1 METSGRLAWGNALSE
16 PDTFNENGAPPGD
29 DAPGRFNPRR
39 YFASRPL
46 SFYGTL
52 IVGIGVLAALAAVII
67 VTGRGDEKPPI
78 TCLPV
83 SLDEGEALVRSGNV
97 ERMSVLT
104 ESGKPETG
112 PIAVTLNLASGSCRE
127 LPKGVASQRDL
138 YQAVGYVTV
147 HNQSQPAD
155 NRVRIVWEEQ
165 ADIPLMLLSTN
176 TPIPLPTSTPTDTP
190 TPQPT
195 ASPTP
200 VPPTSTPIPATPTP
214 APPTPTPVPPT
225 VTPIPPTAT
234 ALPVAATPKAPTPK
248 AATAV
253 TTAAATPR
261 GGAKATPAS

>member
-1 METSGRLAWGNALSE
+1 MGE
-16 PDTFNENGAPPGD
+16 PDNFNANGTPPGD

-39 YFASRPL
+39 YLASRPL

-52 IVGIGVLAALAAVII
+52 IIGIGVLAALAAVII

-83 SLDEGEALVRSGNV
+83 SLDEGEALVRAGKV

-112 PIAVTLNLASGSCRE
+112 PLAVTLNLASGSCRE
-127 LPKGVASQRDL
+127 LPKGVGTQRDL
-138 YQAVGYVTV
+138 YQAVGFVTV

-155 NRVRIVWEEQ
+155 TRVRIVWEEQ

-176 TPIPLPTSTPTDTP
+176 TPIPLPTSTPTETP

-200 VPPTSTPIPATPTP
+200 VPPTATPVP
-214 APPTPTPVPPT
+214 ATPTPVPPT
-225 VTPIPPTAT
+225 ATPVPPTAT
-234 ALPVAATPKAPTPK
+234 SIPPTVTPTPAPPAATSPPVAATPKAPTPK
-248 AATAV
+248 EAAAV
-253 TTAAATPR
+253 TTPAATPR
-261 GGAKATPAS
+261 GGATATATT

>member
-1 METSGRLAWGNALSE
+1 MTQR
-16 PDTFNENGAPPGD
+16 DDFNENGAAPGD
-29 DAPGRFNPRR
+29 DAPGRFNLRR
-39 YFASRPL
+39 FFGSRPL

-52 IVGIGVLAALAAVII
+52 VVGIGVLAALAAVII
-67 VTGRGDEKPPI
+67 VTGRGEEKPPI

-83 SLDEGEALVRSGNV
+83 SLEEGEALVRGGQV

-112 PIAVTLNLASGSCRE
+112 PLAVTLNLASGSCRE
-127 LPKGVASQRDL
+127 LPKGVAAQRDL

-165 ADIPLMLLSTN
+165 ADIPVMLLSTN
-176 TPIPLPTSTPTDTP
+176 TPIPLPTPTPTNTP

-200 VPPTSTPIPATPTP
+200 VPPTATPQP
-214 APPTPTPVPPT
+214 ATPTPVPPT
-225 VTPIPPTAT
+225 ATPLPPTATPIPPTAT
-234 ALPVAATPKAPTPK
+234 ALPTATPKPPAAKVAT
-248 AATAV
+248 AAT
-253 TTAAATPR
+253 TPAATPR
-261 GGAKATPAS
+261 AAGATPTT

>member
-1 METSGRLAWGNALSE
+1 MSDRDN
-16 PDTFNENGAPPGD
+16 FNENGAPPGD
-29 DAPGRFNPRR
+29 DAPGWFNPRR
-39 YFASRPL
+39 FLAGRPL

-67 VTGRGDEKPPI
+67 VTGRGDEKPPT

-83 SLDEGEALVRSGNV
+83 NLEEGEALVRSGKV

-112 PIAVTLNLASGSCRE
+112 PLAVTLNLGTGSCRE
-127 LPKGVASQRDL
+127 LPKGVGAQRDL
-138 YQAVGYVTV
+138 YQAVGFVTV

-176 TPIPLPTSTPTDTP
+176 TPIPLPTSTPTETP
-190 TPQPT
+190 VPQPT

-200 VPPTSTPIPATPTP
+200 VPATPTPMPPTSTPV
-214 APPTPTPVPPT
+214 PPTATSVPPT

-234 ALPVAATPKAPTPK
+234 MLPAVASPRAPTPK
-248 AATAV
+248 AATTV
-253 TTAAATPR
+253 TTPAATPR
-261 GGAKATPAS
+261 GGATATLAT